1 MLGNVKRVVAGALL
15 LALVAA
21 VFAGTASARPTAEPG
36 VARYGRQAM
45 YAQELRQRMQA
56 EARFYASTSS
66 RTDGGSLMLGYA
78 LVACLILL
86 AGAGA
91 AAAWRFE
98 RRSAAPAAAAL
109 HG

>member
-15 LALVAA
+15 LSVVAALV
-21 VFAGTASARPTAEPG
+21 AGTASARPTAERG
-36 VARYGRQAM
+36 IARHGRQAL
-45 YAQELRQRMQA
+45 YAQELRARMQA

-66 RTDGGSLMLGYA
+66 TADGGSLMLGYA

-98 RRSAAPAAAAL
+98 RRSAAPAVAAL